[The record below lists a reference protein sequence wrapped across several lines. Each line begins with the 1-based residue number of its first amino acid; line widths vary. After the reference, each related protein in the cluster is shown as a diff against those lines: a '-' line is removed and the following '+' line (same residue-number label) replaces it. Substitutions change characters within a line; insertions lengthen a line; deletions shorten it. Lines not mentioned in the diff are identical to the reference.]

1 MHEFLAPIYIILS
14 SLKIALLWIGARSIR
29 KHEENAQA
37 DRFQL
42 LGPPLSAIAPAF
54 QPVPRPRKHSLQE
67 SYYSKSSSRLE
78 L

>member
-1 MHEFLAPIYIILS
+1 MHEFLALYIILS
-14 SLKIALLWIGARSIR
+14 SLKTALLQTGKLIKKR
-29 KHEENAQA
+29 ENAQV
-37 DRFQL
+37 DRFQI

-54 QPVPRPRKHSLQE
+54 HPVPRPRKHSLQE